1 MKTIRGIYLNL
12 DESDYIFTTHGL
24 TFYFSSKVYLEKFK
38 SIHKSFIDNE
48 TQKIAIKYKVNIN
61 ISLMLLISLYKKIE
75 KRGFKVIDAI
85 NNKELTNNL
94 VIGTNFIIY

>member
-1 MKTIRGIYLNL
+1 MKTTRGIYLNL
-12 DESDYIFTTHGL
+12 DESDYIFTTQGL

-38 SIHKSFIDNE
+38 KIHKSFIDNE

-75 KRGFKVIDAI
+75 KRGFKVIDAV